1 VKIFSVLLNTN
12 VRAVLIILSHISME
26 KPYTQADHIAKLI
39 KTANDL
45 GIKTYIATSQVELWD
60 NPRYDEFFK

>member
-1 VKIFSVLLNTN
+1 
-12 VRAVLIILSHISME
+12 ME
-26 KPYTQADHIAKLI
+26 KPYSQADHIIKLI

-45 GIKTYIATSQVELWD
+45 GIKTYIAPSNIELWD